1 MADTKIT
8 ALAAITTVDPAADVL
23 PIVDISDTSMAASGT
38 TKKIT
43 SNQILGSGGT
53 ATLASA
59 TITGAATVGTTLG
72 VTGASTLTGSVG
84 IGAAASAK
92 LSVFDTNGI
101 PLRFGDLTAAPASQ
115 TACFVGVATSAFTG
129 NGNGDLI
136 LVPRTSDS
144 RDVVIYTGSGTAA
157 DRLRV
162 TAAGNVNITTGNV
175 VMATS
180 GKGIDFA
187 AKTPDG
193 SGTVGSEILNDYE
206 EGTWTIG
213 LTFGGGNTG
222 LTTALNTGRYT
233 KIGRQVTVCGRL
245 ELSNKGSSTGAA
257 AITGLPF
264 SIASGNDSQQAASF
278 RFNGV
283 SYTGA
288 FQGYGGVSS
297 TSINL
302 EQISEAGSP
311 TDITNSNFSNA
322 TSIQISFT
330 YTV

>member
-1 MADTKIT
+1 
-8 ALAAITTVDPAADVL
+8 
-23 PIVDISDTSMAASGT
+23 
-38 TKKIT
+38 
-43 SNQILGSGGT
+43 
-53 ATLASA
+53 
-59 TITGAATVGTTLG
+59 VGTTLG
-72 VTGASTLTGSVG
+72 VTGVSTLTGAVG
-84 IGAAASAK
+84 VGATPIGKFDVYAVAS
-92 LSVFDTNGI
+92 DTNIFIRSDTDKSGQI
-101 PLRFGDLTAAPASQ
+101 VFRDNLNA
-115 TACFVGVATSAFTG
+115 G
-129 NGNGDLI
+129 NSGKVRYDHLNERLSFMANGAENLYLLSNGDLS
-136 LVPRTSDS
+136 V
-144 RDVVIYTGSGTAA
+144 
-157 DRLRV
+157 
-162 TAAGNVNITTGNV
+162 TTGNV

-180 GKGIDFA
+180 GKGIDFSA
-187 AKTPDG
+187 VTG
-193 SGTVGSEILNDYE
+193 GTGTATANVLNDYE

-283 SYTGA
+283 SYTGS

>member
-175 VMATS
+175 VIGTS

-187 AKTPDG
+187 ATA
-193 SGTVGSEILNDYE
+193 GTGTSEILADYE